1 MRTSRIAALIAA
13 AIALMV
19 TARLARSQDGTPL
32 EGKSL
37 GKTFQFRPVASSP
50 TGDLVDSRFAATA
63 TVLANGQVL
72 IVGGV
77 ASENSYTASAEL
89 YDPNTGGFTRTGSLS
104 IGRAYHTAA
113 LLKDGRVLI
122 AGGIGA
128 DGQPVGA
135 AEIYD
140 PASGK
145 FSATGKLLEARYD
158 FTMTPLPNGKVLLT
172 GGNTNTQTT
181 TNLDTAELFDPATGT
196 FSAGGNVTRYYD
208 PSADKFYYKGKLFA
222 ARGKHTATLLKDG
235 NVLIAGG
242 GAAGGTAQ
250 ASAELYDSSIGKME
264 KVGPM
269 NVARQEHRATLM
281 ANGDVLIT
289 GGVDDRGQV
298 LATAEI
304 YHPATRQFTLT
315 TAAFPGRGTN
325 LSQGRYQHAAALL
338 PGGQV
343 LIAGGSDGRTTSR
356 SAELYDPSRGAFTCV
371 GRSGDAAGASCPASM
386 NDYRNSAIDTLLPN
400 GEVLLAG
407 GYNFQLGPA
416 HNMGA
421 SQSLMGGAAA
431 PFSVLWSAEVYNP
444 AAGAFV
450 STVSIAHAHFGGP
463 GPGH

>member
-1 MRTSRIAALIAA
+1 MRTSRPAALIAA
-13 AIALMV
+13 TLAFAI
-19 TARLARSQDGTPL
+19 TARLARSQ
-32 EGKSL
+32 E
-37 GKTFQFRPVASSP
+37 GKTFQFRPAAASP
-50 TGDLVDSRFAATA
+50 TGDLVDSRYAATA

-72 IVGGV
+72 IAGGV

-104 IGRAYHTAA
+104 IGRAYHAAA

-128 DGQPVGA
+128 DGQPVAA

-145 FSATGKLLEARYD
+145 FSATAKLLEPRYD
-158 FTMTPLPNGKVLLT
+158 FTATALPNGKVLLA

-196 FSAGGNVTRYYD
+196 FGAGGNITRYYD
-208 PSADKFYYKGKLFA
+208 PSIEKFYHRGKLTA

-235 NVLIAGG
+235 TVLIAGG
-242 GAAGGTAQ
+242 GNAGGTAQ
-250 ASAELYDSSIGKME
+250 ATAELYDPAIGKTV
-264 KVGPM
+264 KVESM
-269 NVARQEHRATLM
+269 NVARQEHRATVI

-304 YHPATRQFTLT
+304 YHPATRKFTLT
-315 TAAFPGRGTN
+315 TAVFPGRGSN
-325 LSQGRYQHAAALL
+325 LNQGRYEHAAALL
-338 PGGQV
+338 PSGQV
-343 LIAGGSDGRTTSR
+343 LIAGGSDGKAASR
-356 SAELYDPSRGAFTCV
+356 GAELYDPSRGAFICI
-371 GRSGDAAGASCPASM
+371 GGLGGASAPMCPASM
-386 NDYRNSAIDTLLPN
+386 NDYRIAALTALLPN

-421 SQSLMGGAAA
+421 AQSMMGGATA

-450 STVSIAHAHFGGP
+450 STVPIAQAHFGSSATVR
-463 GPGH
+463 